1 MSDEDADRDDS
12 TSEEIAGHDD
22 PPDDSVQAVVG
33 RVRDRVDPD
42 ESERERLEAVAD
54 RLLERAAAAATERCP
69 DADVLQ
75 AGSSARGTWISG
87 DRDIDVFVRFP
98 PELDRETLEAYGLE
112 VGHETLPDGHE
123 STPNTLTSKA
133 NSRGSTSTSS
143 PVSDST
149 PRPRSDRRSTEP
161 LSYAV
166 SSRTARRRTRSRHPD
181 DERVSERDRRL
192 RKRPPNAGF
201 SGYLTELLVCE
212 YGGFRP
218 FLEAVRNWQPP
229 IRLDPEDHGRTT
241 FDDPLVV
248 IDPPIPSATSRLSV
262 RPRTSPVSNTTRVRS
277 SMIPTPSSS
286 RPTNRSHW
294 PNPNSGVTSSDATR
308 RRSPFG
314 STHPISSRTSS
325 IPNFASHSTGSS
337 RNSTA
342 GVSTSCVRRRSLTAP
357 ASSSLNS
364 RSTNDRPSNV
374 TRAASSRQNHS
385 REFYDAYVDDP
396 DVYGPFLD
404 GDRYVAER
412 GREFTTA
419 RAFLES
425 DQLFD
430 VALGAHVATALGGTR
445 SSSARTYTRCSPS
458 SEPNSVR
465 TSNRRRD
472 HGRGERRGDR
482 RQSADVSSPAACP
495 VSSAGTRLP
504 SSARTA
510 RSLEPARGRRRP
522 FPHARSRS
530 PRRSCETTL
539 SNGNSSNGP
548 ITSASGTGGSCGKA
562 TTAIASAVGELR
574 DRIVQLKQTTSS

>member
-123 STPNTLTSKA
+123 EYAEHPYVKGELEGFDVDIVPCFRLDSATEIRSAVDRTPFHTQYLREQLDDELAADTRMTKGFLKGIGVY
-133 NSRGSTSTSS
+133 GS
-143 PVSDST
+143 D
-149 PRPRSDRRSTEP
+149 
-161 LSYAV
+161 L
-166 SSRTARRRTRSRHPD
+166 RTR
-181 DERVSERDRRL
+181 
-192 RKRPPNAGF
+192 GF

-248 IDPPIPSATSRLSV
+248 IDPTDPERNVAAVCSAENVARLQHYARAFLDDPDPEFFETDEPEPLAESELRRHLERRDTTPVAV
-262 RPRTSPVSNTTRVRS
+262 RF
-277 SMIPTPSSS
+277 
-286 RPTNRSHW
+286 
-294 PNPNSGVTSSDATR
+294 DAPDLVEDQLYPQLRKSLDGIIQELDGRGFDVLRATA
-308 RRSPFG
+308 
-314 STHPISSRTSS
+314 
-325 IPNFASHSTGSS
+325 FA
-337 RNSTA
+337 NST
-342 GVSTSCVRRRSLTAP
+342 CVVFAELAVDQRP
-357 ASSSLNS
+357 AVE
-364 RSTNDRPSNV
+364 RHEGPPV
-374 TRAASSRQNHS
+374 HVKNHS

-430 VALGAHVATALGGTR
+430 VALGAHVATALEEGYEILVGEDVH
-445 SSSARTYTRCSPS
+445 ALLPEFGAELRTYF
-458 SEPNSVR
+458 EP
-465 TSNRRRD
+465 T
-472 HGRGERRGDR
+472 
-482 RQSADVSSPAACP
+482 P
-495 VSSAGTRLP
+495 
-504 SSARTA
+504 
-510 RSLEPARGRRRP
+510 
-522 FPHARSRS
+522 
-530 PRRSCETTL
+530 
-539 SNGNSSNGP
+539 
-548 ITSASGTGGSCGKA
+548 
-562 TTAIASAVGELR
+562 
-574 DRIVQLKQTTSS
+574 